1 MDGAQEL
8 GMLIRESRL
17 KQGMSLGQLASA
29 VGRSSSSVRR
39 WERGEVAPAIGI
51 VPELAR
57 VLDLDESSLSALRPS
72 PVESHD
78 GASEGPEQG
87 AHPTTIEDAAVKVT
101 SVERGSVPP
110 VPGLTDDAR
119 GPGIVAD
126 LRNAVFGQK
135 DSWIGW
141 ARGILTTVALVAMLV
156 ILVWALGE
164 MASALGDVW
173 NSFDIGG

>member
-8 GMLIRESRL
+8 GILIRESRL

-57 VLDLDESSLSALRPS
+57 VLDLDESSLSELRPS
-72 PVESHD
+72 QIEPQDGES
-78 GASEGPEQG
+78 EQLELG
-87 AHPTTIEDAAVKVT
+87 GRHTTIEDAALKVPLVD
-101 SVERGSVPP
+101 SGSVSQSPDLASD
-110 VPGLTDDAR
+110 GASR
-119 GPGIVAD
+119 GILAD
-126 LRNAVFGQK
+126 LRRAVFGQK

-141 ARGILTTVALVAMLV
+141 ARGILTTVGLIAMLV
-156 ILVWALGE
+156 ILIWALGE
-164 MASALGDVW
+164 LATAVGDVW
-173 NSFDIGG
+173 NSFETG

>member
-57 VLDLDESSLSALRPS
+57 VLDLDESALSELRPS
-72 PVESHD
+72 QVEPQDMESKQLELGGGH
-78 GASEGPEQG
+78 
-87 AHPTTIEDAAVKVT
+87 TTIEDAVMKVPNVRSR
-101 SVERGSVPP
+101 SVAQSPDP
-110 VPGLTDDAR
+110 ASDAR
-119 GPGIVAD
+119 SRGIVAD
-126 LRNAVFGQK
+126 LKHAIFGQK
-135 DSWIGW
+135 ESWIGW
-141 ARGILTTVALVAMLV
+141 VRGILTTVVLIAMLV
-156 ILVWALGE
+156 VLVWAIGE
-164 MASALGDVW
+164 LASAVADIWG
-173 NSFDIGG
+173 SFETG

>member
-1 MDGAQEL
+1 
-8 GMLIRESRL
+8 MLIRESRL

-57 VLDLDESSLSALRPS
+57 VLDLDESSLSELRPS
-72 PVESHD
+72 QIEPQDRESEQLELD
-78 GASEGPEQG
+78 GR
-87 AHPTTIEDAAVKVT
+87 HTTIEDVALKVPIVD
-101 SVERGSVPP
+101 SGSASPSP
-110 VPGLTDDAR
+110 DLANDAPGR
-119 GPGIVAD
+119 SIVAD
-126 LRNAVFGQK
+126 LKHAVFGQK

-141 ARGILTTVALVAMLV
+141 ARGILTAVALIAMLV

-164 MASALGDVW
+164 LASALADVW
-173 NSFDIGG
+173 NSFETG

>member
-17 KQGMSLGQLASA
+17 KRGMSLGQLASA

-57 VLDLDESSLSALRPS
+57 VLDLDESSLSELRRS
-72 PVESHD
+72 QIESQD
-78 GASEGPEQG
+78 MESEQLGLGEG
-87 AHPTTIEDAAVKVT
+87 PTTIEDAVVKVPT
-101 SVERGSVPP
+101 TRSGPVQRPSDPGS
-110 VPGLTDDAR
+110 DAPSR
-119 GPGIVAD
+119 GIVAD
-126 LRNAVFGQK
+126 LKHAVFGQK

-141 ARGILTTVALVAMLV
+141 VRGILTVVVLIAMLV
-156 ILVWALGE
+156 VLVWALGE
-164 MASALGDVW
+164 LASAFGDIW
-173 NSFDIGG
+173 NSFETG

>member
-51 VPELAR
+51 VPRLAR
-57 VLDLDESSLSALRPS
+57 VLDLEESSLSDLRPS
-72 PVESHD
+72 QVELGD
-78 GASEGPEQG
+78 GESEQLELGG
-87 AHPTTIEDAAVKVT
+87 RHTTIEDAAVKVPVADT
-101 SVERGSVPP
+101 PP
-110 VPGLTDDAR
+110 MSPAPDLADAAPSR
-119 GPGIVAD
+119 GIVAD
-126 LRNAVFGQK
+126 LKMAVFGQK

-141 ARGILTTVALVAMLV
+141 ARGIFTTVVLMAMLFV
-156 ILVWALGE
+156 LVWALGE
-164 MASALGDVW
+164 LAAALGEIW
-173 NSFDIGG
+173 NSFETG